1 MRRILFAEVPGF
13 YAAVERAEDP
23 ALSTRP
29 VIVGGDPRKRGRV
42 AAATPDALRAGVEL
56 EMPVLEALRLCP
68 QARAV
73 RTNMSHY
80 REVSRGLMAVL
91 RGVLPALES
100 FGTGAVY
107 ANLAASDDAEQRAAL
122 LQETVH
128 DRLGLP
134 LRVGI
139 ASAKFLA
146 RLVAQDLP
154 EQGVGCIANGEEQA
168 FLSPLPVTR
177 LDGVGRK
184 TAATLAELGA
194 HTIGEVRE
202 LGRDRLQEAFGSHG
216 LRIYAYSVGS
226 DDEPVRSAR
235 HPSSIS
241 RESTVRSESLDLSV
255 LVEQLAGLAQQLEQE
270 LLRQG
275 LAAGK
280 VTVKLRFADQGTTTR
295 TQTLGAPLAAASALL
310 QVAQVLLGRTPAG
323 ARAVRGIGLQLG
335 ALMAADE
342 TDRQLTLFPDS

>member
-42 AAATPDALRAGVEL
+42 AAATSDALRAGVEL
-56 EMPVLEALRLCP
+56 DMPVLEALRLCP
-68 QARAV
+68 EARAL
-73 RTNMSHY
+73 RTNMPHY
-80 REVSRGLMAVL
+80 REVSRGLMAAL
-91 RGVLPALES
+91 RGVLPVLEA
-100 FGTGAVY
+100 FGIGAVY
-107 ANLAASDDAEQRAAL
+107 ANFAASDDAEQRAAL
-122 LQETVH
+122 LQDTVR

-134 LRVGI
+134 PRVGI

-146 RLVAQDLP
+146 RLATQDLP
-154 EQGVGCIANGEEQA
+154 ERGVRRIPNGEEQVY
-168 FLSPLPVTR
+168 LSPLPVTR

-184 TAATLAELGA
+184 TAATLAALGV
-194 HTIGEVRE
+194 HTIGDVRE
-202 LGRDRLQEAFGSHG
+202 LGRDRLQEVFGAHG

-241 RESTVRSESLDLSV
+241 RESTVRTESLDLSA
-255 LVEQLAGLAQQLEQE
+255 LNEQLAGLAQQLEQE

-295 TQTLGAPLAAASALL
+295 TQTLGAPLVAAPALL
-310 QVAQVLLGRTPAG
+310 AVAQMLLGRTPAG
-323 ARAVRGIGLQLG
+323 ARPVRGIGLQLG
-335 ALMAADE
+335 ALMAAGE
-342 TDRQLTLFPDS
+342 TDRQLALFPDS